1 MSSLPTLQQLRTTHY
16 PKLVTTFHQPEH
28 TTQLML
34 SVSEDQ
40 MNQLLVFLIAN
51 GIPFSQQSVEKP
63 NNDHKETI
71 STELITNTMKTFNL
85 SSREQEVILEVI
97 HGLGY
102 QDIAKKLFISLETVR
117 SHIKNSYRKMDV
129 SSRAEAIAKILK
141 LN

>member
-16 PKLVTTFHQPEH
+16 PKLVTTFHQPKH

-63 NNDHKETI
+63 NNDYKETI

-97 HGLGY
+97 HGLEY

-117 SHIKNSYRKMDV
+117 SHIKNSYRKIGV
-129 SSRAEAIAKILK
+129 SSRAEAIARILK